1 MELRHRSIPRY
12 TKAVI
17 GSFGLST
24 FIYIAIASAGFLT
37 FGASSDSYILNNY
50 SPRDPIA
57 SGCRLLIMISVLTI
71 YPIAFIGFRDSV
83 IDVLN
88 VPIEQQTSTYLNTLT
103 VLMLALIT
111 LIATFVTDL
120 GVINAVGGGTVAVA
134 MMSVFPTI
142 MFHKAIQDLGATAV
156 WWQHVEVSV
165 AFALMVIAVILG
177 VGGVTMELKMGVA

>member
-57 SGCRLLIMISVLTI
+57 SACRLLIMISVLTL
-71 YPIAFIGFRDSV
+71 YPIAFIGFRDAAL
-83 IDVLN
+83 DVLR
-88 VPIEQQTSTYLNTLT
+88 VPIEQQTITFLNALT
-103 VLMLALIT
+103 VIMLAFIT
-111 LIATFVTDL
+111 FIATFVTDL

-142 MFHKAIQDLGATAV
+142 MFYKAIQNLGTTAT
-156 WWQHVEVSV
+156 QSQRVEVYVSL
-165 AFALMVIAVILG
+165 ALMVVAVILG
-177 VGGVTMELKMGVA
+177 VGGVAMELIMGVE